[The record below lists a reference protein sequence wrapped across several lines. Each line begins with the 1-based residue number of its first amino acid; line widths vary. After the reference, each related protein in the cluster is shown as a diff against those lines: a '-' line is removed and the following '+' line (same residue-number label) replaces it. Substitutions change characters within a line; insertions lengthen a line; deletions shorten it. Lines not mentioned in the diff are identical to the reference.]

1 VPISSGGAWP
11 RSLPY
16 CPADAANRRSVW
28 ITGPSG
34 GWVPG
39 ALCARQCGP
48 CPAFSPVSSWVPAA
62 PRTGRSRQCDGRRVK
77 PYRQSG
83 SWPCRCLGTS
93 RWSGRQIQVCSS
105 SLKAAGILGRT
116 TGSPTS
122 PSRQHNYVRGLQFSW
137 RNIIWIGSP
146 PDRKAWIEIYGTQN
160 RKDSIAWSG
169 RRESNPHDQLGRL
182 ELYH

>member
-1 VPISSGGAWP
+1 MHISHVLISAEEWDLIARWVWNARGGTFWFPRWTVPISSGGAWP

-77 PYRQSG
+77 P
-83 SWPCRCLGTS
+83 L
-93 RWSGRQIQVCSS
+93 
-105 SLKAAGILGRT
+105 
-116 TGSPTS
+116 
-122 PSRQHNYVRGLQFSW
+122 
-137 RNIIWIGSP
+137 
-146 PDRKAWIEIYGTQN
+146 
-160 RKDSIAWSG
+160 
-169 RRESNPHDQLGRL
+169 
-182 ELYH
+182 